1 MSLSCSLEVT
11 CRERTGLL
19 AVLYVMFLCFCHFP
33 YSGLSQV
40 WYMIVPFLIF
50 VFFLALSYENI
61 FEGKSYL
68 VRDGLML
75 ENGHLLTTNGWKI
88 KE

>member
-1 MSLSCSLEVT
+1 MMIACAFVT
-11 CRERTGLL
+11 
-19 AVLYVMFLCFCHFP
+19 VP

-40 WYMIVPFLIF
+40 WYLIVPFLIF
-50 VFFLALSYENI
+50 GFFLALSYENL
-61 FEGKSYL
+61 FERKIDL

-75 ENGHLLTTNGWKI
+75 VKIHSLTNNGWKI